1 MQGPFGRPC
10 LIGDRPRGDSVT
22 GQTGGIVRQPIRAMR
37 FLGFI
42 PVAVWL
48 FTQMVMIAAWSPG
61 VSAAPALAGQAV
73 VICTG
78 DGLVTVYFDADGNPI
93 EQDGKPAQPCP
104 WCTSFSGPPTL
115 TEEIQ
120 PAAVE
125 LRLVDFVYS
134 GQSISLWESGCVAS
148 GFSIRAPPVK
158 A

>member
-1 MQGPFGRPC
+1 
-10 LIGDRPRGDSVT
+10 
-22 GQTGGIVRQPIRAMR
+22 MR

-120 PAAVE
+120 PAAFE
-125 LRLVDFVYS
+125 LRLVEFSYS
-134 GQSISLWESGCVAS
+134 IQSNAVWHPRKTCG